1 MESGGRSS
9 SRGPVLPEADQQI
22 LRDLM
27 SDAMEEIDVHQATSS
42 VKPQSMVRQTGT
54 FLWKLDVVDEAHIIC
69 ILTNSSVSNLLKKRQ
84 V

>member
-42 VKPQSMVRQTGT
+42 VKPQSNGETDRD
-54 FLWKLDVVDEAHIIC
+54 FSLEA
-69 ILTNSSVSNLLKKRQ
+69 
-84 V
+84 